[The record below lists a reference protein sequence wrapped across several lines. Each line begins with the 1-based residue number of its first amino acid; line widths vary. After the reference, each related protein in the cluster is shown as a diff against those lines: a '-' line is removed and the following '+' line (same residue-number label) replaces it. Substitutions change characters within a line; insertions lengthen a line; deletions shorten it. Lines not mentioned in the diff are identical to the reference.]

1 MATTDDPIANLQR
14 FIASL
19 TMSNGALEK
28 ITQHVQETS
37 HGFTQ
42 LEAEAHD
49 HGNSLKEH
57 LEEFRSKLD
66 AAEDDVRQAIEDVRH
81 AAADG
86 QQALAEAE
94 GHVEQAGGE
103 FEEKAHAVS
112 AQLDEEHSRLTDQGF
127 TVLGHTLDQAE
138 QQLESERQESEQAF
152 KELEGA
158 VHGFETEA
166 QTAWEAAHG
175 AFDQATSA
183 ASHEESELAAE
194 ASTAHQAFDSA
205 ASEIDGV
212 CHSLEGEI
220 GTIYDAFTAGVDAAG
235 GELGGAAQNLLQ
247 EVVGFI
253 EAGGQSRL
261 EGPAN
266 TLEEDALGPLGEE
279 YAALGTALHSA
290 AATTAELAP
299 LADDLLKSRAVVG
312 QIDKLVNAV
321 TE

>member
-1 MATTDDPIANLQR
+1 MATADDPIANLQR

-19 TMSNGALEK
+19 TMSNGAVEK

-49 HGNSLKEH
+49 HGGSLKEH

-66 AAEDDVRQAIEDVRH
+66 AAEDEARQAIEDVRH
-81 AAADG
+81 AAESG

-94 GHVEQAGGE
+94 GHIEQACGD

-112 AQLDEEHSRLTDQGF
+112 AHLDEEHSRLTDQGF
-127 TVLGHTLDQAE
+127 TVLGHSLDQTE

-175 AFDQATSA
+175 AFDHATSD
-183 ASHEESELAAE
+183 ASHEESEVVAE
-194 ASTAHQAFDSA
+194 ASSAHQAFDSA
-205 ASEIDGV
+205 ATEIDGA
-212 CHSLEGEI
+212 CHSLEGDV
-220 GTIYDAFTAGVDAAG
+220 GTSYDTFTAGVEAAG
-235 GELGGAAQNLLQ
+235 AELNGGTQNLLQ
-247 EVVGFI
+247 EAVGFV
-253 EAGGQSRL
+253 EAGGQ
-261 EGPAN
+261 AH
-266 TLEEDALGPLGEE
+266 LEEPAHALEAEAIGPLGEE
-279 YAALGTALHSA
+279 YAALGAVLHSA
-290 AATTAELAP
+290 AATAAELEP
-299 LADDLLKSRAVVG
+299 LADDLVKSKAVVG
-312 QIDKLVNAV
+312 EIDKLVNAV
-321 TE
+321 QE